1 MIKFKDYI
9 AEDKQYE
16 NGGLTIFDID
26 DTLFHTTA
34 KINVIKNRRKVKSLT
49 NQQFNTY
56 ILGKDEHFDFSEFKD
71 AEKFNREST
80 PIHRMI
86 GKAKT
91 IIKNAEKHPN
101 SRVIMVT
108 ARNDFDD
115 KDLFLDTF
123 RKQNFDI
130 DKVRVERA
138 GNILDMD
145 CPAKK
150 KYLIIYNILKSNPY
164 ESISLYDD
172 STNNLKEFLKLKQ
185 IFPNSIFTAYLVK
198 TDGSYSNY
206 LGN

>member
-1 MIKFKDYI
+1 MNKKL
-9 AEDKQYE
+9 K
-16 NGGLTIFDID
+16 IFDID
-26 DTLFHTTA
+26 DTLFTTTA
-34 KINVIKNRRKVKSLT
+34 QIAVVVNGRPIRSLSNREYNTHSLKL
-49 NQQFNTY
+49 NESY
-56 ILGKDEHFDFSEFKD
+56 DFSEFSDSK
-71 AEKFNREST
+71 KFYDESK
-80 PIHRMI
+80 PITRMFSI
-86 GKAKT
+86 AKRLLD
-91 IIKNAEKHPN
+91 N
-101 SRVIMVT
+101 SNNTVILLT
-108 ARNDFDD
+108 ARANFDN
-115 KDLFLDTF
+115 KELFLDTF